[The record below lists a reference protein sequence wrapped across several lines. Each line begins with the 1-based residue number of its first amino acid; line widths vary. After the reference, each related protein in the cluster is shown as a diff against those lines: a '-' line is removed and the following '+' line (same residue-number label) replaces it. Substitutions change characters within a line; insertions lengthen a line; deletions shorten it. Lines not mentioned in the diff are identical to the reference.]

1 MAIPAKNE
9 ASPSPTIRMM
19 FILSGFGYG
28 FAKMVIE
35 TLITLAH
42 LIPLLFFWTVFAALI
57 FSGNDPLNLIES
69 ILEVTPQETHSVIT
83 SLFARLCNE

>member
-9 ASPSPTIRMM
+9 DSPSPTIRIM

-28 FAKMVIE
+28 FAKMIIE

-42 LIPLLFFWTVFAALI
+42 LIPLLFFWTVFVA
-57 FSGNDPLNLIES
+57 FFFTSGDSLSLIES
-69 ILEVTPQETHSVIT
+69 ILEATPQEMHSVIT
-83 SLFARLCNE
+83 GLFGKLCNE

>member
-1 MAIPAKNE
+1 MPIPAKNE
-9 ASPSPTIRMM
+9 ASTSPAIR
-19 FILSGFGYG
+19 ILCFASGFGYG
-28 FAKMVIE
+28 FAKMIIE

-69 ILEVTPQETHSVIT
+69 ILEATPQEMHSVIT
-83 SLFARLCNE
+83 GLFGKLCNE